1 MISRIQRG
9 IAVFIAIAALT
20 VAVSCSVQVVQP
32 PPDPAE
38 DPAAY
43 TQFVVANAID
53 YYKAN
58 GREATV
64 GYYNSAESVDGE
76 WYVFIIDENDTF
88 VVHPT
93 IPGRLG
99 TNVNDRVDITGFNH
113 GAALAA
119 ATEAGNWVDY
129 LHRNPANGELQ
140 AKHAWVVRYGGLIFG
155 SGWYEVIAE
164 GHAGLP
170 DKSDPAAYTQ
180 AFVEQAL
187 EFYRA
192 EGLDATVAY
201 YNSAASVDG
210 QWYVFIFDAK
220 DIMLAHAVIPDNVGL
235 HADQILGAGGY
246 PAGAQ
251 VAAAATAE
259 GAWTDYTYPNPA
271 TGSFE
276 SKHTW
281 VVRYDRLIFGSGWYE
296 EGAAK
301 SDPAAYTQAF
311 VAQAVRLYDAIGREA
326 TFAYYNTL
334 ESVDEDWYVF
344 IIDENENTVV
354 NANRPDILGTSPK
367 TRVDVRGKSYGEE
380 LVAATADG
388 VWVDYY
394 FLNPGT
400 GYEEQKHAWAVKH
413 NGLIFASGWYERAEA
428 EDDATYTQSFVHRAI
443 QRYDAQGR
451 EAALA
456 FFSSPES
463 VQGPWYVFVLDENQV
478 TIAHPNPEH
487 IGRTREQRID
497 KRGYD
502 YGADFLTATEG
513 GKWVSY
519 IFADLDTNQERQKH
533 TWLIKHD
540 GLYFGSGWY
549 EDVKE

>member
-1 MISRIQRG
+1 MICRIQRG
-9 IAVFIAIAALT
+9 IAVLIAIAALM
-20 VAVSCSVQVVQP
+20 VAVSCSVQVTQP
-32 PPDPAE
+32 PPDPAD

-43 TQFVVANAID
+43 TQYFVNQAIA

-58 GREATV
+58 GRQATIDH
-64 GYYNSAESVDGE
+64 YNTPESV
-76 WYVFIIDENDTF
+76 
-88 VVHPT
+88 
-93 IPGRLG
+93 
-99 TNVNDRVDITGFNH
+99 H
-113 GAALAA
+113 GA
-119 ATEAGNWVDY
+119 
-129 LHRNPANGELQ
+129 
-140 AKHAWVVRYGGLIFG
+140 
-155 SGWYEVIAE
+155 
-164 GHAGLP
+164 
-170 DKSDPAAYTQ
+170 
-180 AFVEQAL
+180 
-187 EFYRA
+187 
-192 EGLDATVAY
+192 
-201 YNSAASVDG
+201 
-210 QWYVFIFDAK
+210 WYVFIFDEN
-220 DIMLAHAVIPDNVGL
+220 DVMLAHAPIPDNVGL
-235 HADQILGAGGY
+235 RADQILGAGGY

-271 TGSFE
+271 TGAFE

-281 VVRYDRLIFGSGWYE
+281 VLRHDGLIFGSGWYE

-301 SDPAAYTQAF
+301 TDPAAYTQAF
-311 VAQAVRLYDAIGREA
+311 VAQAVRLYEAIGREA

-413 NGLIFASGWYERAEA
+413 DGLIFASGWYERAEA
-428 EDDATYTQSFVHRAI
+428 EDDASYTQSFVHRAL

-456 FFSSPES
+456 YFSSPES

-502 YGADFLTATEG
+502 YGADFLTATEE
-513 GKWVSY
+513 GKWISY
-519 IFADLDTNQERQKH
+519 IFVDLDTNQERQKH

-549 EDVKE
+549 EEIKE